1 MLYESDISHLLSQWQ
16 ERLSSDSNE
25 QPYKDCLS
33 DCIYDLNCLMDKNF
47 AEEALAQESF
57 EQQLKKD
64 DKYWDSFFDNLIA
77 DGMFAQ

>member
-1 MLYESDISHLLSQWQ
+1 
-16 ERLSSDSNE
+16 
-25 QPYKDCLS
+25 
-33 DCIYDLNCLMDKNF
+33 MDKNF

>member
-16 ERLSSDSNE
+16 ERLESNCNE
-25 QPYKDCLS
+25 QSYKDCLS

-57 EQQLKKD
+57 KQQIKKD
-64 DKYWDSFFDNLIA
+64 DKYWDSFFDNLLA

>member
-1 MLYESDISHLLSQWQ
+1 M
-16 ERLSSDSNE
+16 RLSYALDNWLHVRFDEIIVLVLGLISLLLINE
-25 QPYKDCLS
+25 NS
-33 DCIYDLNCLMDKNF
+33 SENF